1 MKLLPLLTQFCKINT
16 DHIHSM
22 THGQNK
28 KDSYPINHQLVAIS
42 KSGCTSTVTEVW
54 LPTARSTIYRT

>member
-1 MKLLPLLTQFCKINT
+1 
-16 DHIHSM
+16 M

-28 KDSYPINHQLVAIS
+28 KDSYPINHQLAAIS